1 MSSDDEWPSI
11 LAVDALDPSLSI
23 AVQAAQAG
31 RRRLPRV
38 PTPPVQTAQDRR
50 YSKAIINTVA
60 PAIEIVREEL
70 FPMLDSLVSQAENER
85 VTVDTSI
92 DDLQRLF
99 GIVQVRFADIFT
111 DQSVDDAIETG
122 QTDINDQNR
131 RTFRRQ
137 IKTVLGID
145 PIQAE
150 PWLADVLQSHAA
162 ENASLIKTLPTE
174 AMSDI
179 QEITTR
185 GLRRGDSPATIRKV
199 IQERWK
205 VTEGRARVIGRD
217 QVSKLNSAL
226 TQSRQV
232 SLGVTRYSWLDS
244 DDGKVRPSH
253 KRRDGKIFEWGKPIQ
268 PQLREQGL
276 PVDEIDGH
284 PGEPIQCRCD
294 AIPVLSDLV

>member
-1 MSSDDEWPSI
+1 M
-11 LAVDALDPSLSI
+11 LA
-23 AVQAAQAG
+23 
-31 RRRLPRV
+31 
-38 PTPPVQTAQDRR
+38 
-50 YSKAIINTVA
+50 
-60 PAIEIVREEL
+60 
-70 FPMLDSLVSQAENER
+70 SLVSRAESER

-92 DDLQRLF
+92 DDLERLF
-99 GIVQVRFADIFT
+99 GIVRVRFFGEFT
-111 DQSVDDAIETG
+111 DQSVDDTIETG

-174 AMSDI
+174 ALSDI
-179 QEITTR
+179 QETVTR
-185 GLRRGDSPATIRKV
+185 GLRRGDAPSTISAA
-199 IQERWK
+199 IQDRWK
-205 VTEGRARVIGRD
+205 ITEGKARVISRD
-217 QVSKLNSAL
+217 QVSKLNAAL

-232 SLGVTRYSWLDS
+232 SLGVTRYGWLTS
-244 DDGKVRPSH
+244 RDGRVRESH
-253 KRRDGKIFEWGKPIQ
+253 RRREGKIFEWGKPIE

-284 PGEPIQCRCD
+284 PGEPVVCRCD